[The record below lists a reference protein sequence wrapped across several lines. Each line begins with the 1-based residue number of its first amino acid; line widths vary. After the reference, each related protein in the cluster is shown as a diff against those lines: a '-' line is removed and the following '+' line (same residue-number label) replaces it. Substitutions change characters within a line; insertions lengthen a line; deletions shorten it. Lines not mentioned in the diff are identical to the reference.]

1 MPFKPGTS
9 GNPKGR
15 PRLKG
20 TTNEEFRAH
29 LRARLPEVLAVLI
42 EKSLAG
48 DLNAIKLLVGLTLP
62 GLKAE
67 EAPVTITLGTDLAE
81 APGRI
86 LAAVEAGTLTPSQA
100 ASLSTA
106 VGNLVRASE
115 SLDFEQRLRALEADH
130 HADRRPA

>member
-20 TTNEEFRAH
+20 TSNEEFRAH

-42 EKSLAG
+42 EKSLGG
-48 DLNAIKLLVGLTLP
+48 DLNAVKLLVSLTLP
-62 GLKAE
+62 SLKAE
-67 EAPVTITLGTDLAE
+67 DAPVAIAFGADLAE

-115 SLDFEQRLRALEADH
+115 SLDFEARLRRLEEN
-130 HADRRPA
+130 HANRRPA